1 MWGDLMTNWSLWQ
14 DYFHRAKIRRKIL
27 TVLMAHQAYADIMR
41 ESQELVELL
50 LKGLLRRAGIDPPK
64 WHDVGK
70 ILEEQQQKLPNE
82 IVINLKRIMTLSSH
96 LRKEREISFY
106 GDDDFIPSEQYQESD
121 AQWCVQE
128 VDWLLTLLQG
138 LNLER

>member
-1 MWGDLMTNWSLWQ
+1 MTNWSLWQ
-14 DYFHRAKIRRKIL
+14 DYFHRARIRRQIL
-27 TVLMAHQAYADIMR
+27 AVLMANQAYADIMR

-70 ILEEQQQKLPNE
+70 ILEEQQQKLPADVVAE
-82 IVINLKRIMTLSSH
+82 LPRIMTLSST
-96 LRKEREISFY
+96 LRKEREMSFY

-121 AQWCVQE
+121 AQWCINE
-128 VDWLLTLLQG
+128 VDWLLGVLQG
-138 LNLER
+138 LTSAR